1 MKFKKK
7 KFLLIGFQIASL
19 RNLKDALQYFYGYT
33 KIISPKNLISFNRDR
48 LNKYVSNLIKK
59 NKEIKNSNIIVGTSE
74 NPFESIVSNCLQKNN
89 IDYYSFLDSNV
100 NMKIRYNNYKKLPK
114 NILTLNSIVAN
125 ELKKT
130 INIKYKSRIIDL
142 KMPYQKYLKEKY
154 YKKYRKNKI
163 IIYLTNDIGIKYEKK
178 YALNLLKKYKDKKV
192 YICVHPREKL
202 IVWKKVF
209 NKFKNLNFFQNK
221 HFYNN
226 LNVKNIFGISTLGLI
241 NYKFVGCN
249 VNYFRHDV
257 MKNNPIKEFFKKYKI
272 KQINYESDY

>member
-7 KFLLIGFQIASL
+7 NFLLIGFQIASL

-33 KIISPKNLISFNRDR
+33 KIISPKKLISFKKAR
-48 LNKYVSNLIKK
+48 LNKYVSNLLKK

-74 NPFESIVSNCLQKNN
+74 NPFESIVSNYLQKNN

-100 NMKIRYNNYKKLPK
+100 NMKIRYNNYEKLPK

-125 ELKKT
+125 EFKKT
-130 INIKYKSRIIDL
+130 INVKSKLRIIDL

-154 YKKYRKNKI
+154 YKKFRNNKI
-163 IIYLTNDIGIKYEKK
+163 IVYLTNDIGVKYEKK
-178 YALNLLKKYKDKKV
+178 YVLSLLKKYKDKKV
-192 YICVHPREKL
+192 YVCVHPREKL
-202 IVWKKVF
+202 NEWKKLF
-209 NKFKNLNFFQNK
+209 YQFKNLNFFQNK

-249 VNYFRHDV
+249 VNYFHHEV
-257 MKNNPIKEFFKKYKI
+257 MKNNPIKKFFKKYKI
-272 KQINYESDY
+272 KQINYE